1 MWVINEE
8 FEKLKEQYQIL
19 KKLYD
24 DETLTVAQH
33 NEIAQQ
39 LYLIENK
46 MIDMFTEFYET
57 QWPKLTENVAEHLRE
72 KYPTVKSFLADIYD
86 KPEWYIL
93 FEQLTKTKLPKI
105 VDDEIE
111 DDNEDDIDDLEE

>member
-33 NEIAQQ
+33 NEITRQ
-39 LYLIENK
+39 LYLIEDK
-46 MIDMFTEFYET
+46 MVNIFTEFYET
-57 QWPKLTENVAEHLRE
+57 RWDELLENAEKSLRE
-72 KYPTVKSFLADIYD
+72 KYPSIKSYLADIYD
-86 KPEWYIL
+86 TQDWFVL
-93 FEQLTKTKLPKI
+93 FDALTKASFPKN
-105 VDDEIE
+105 VDD
-111 DDNEDDIDDLEE
+111 

>member
-24 DETLTVAQH
+24 DKTLTVAQH

-39 LYLIENK
+39 LYLIESK

-57 QWPKLTENVAEHLRE
+57 QWPELMKNATEHLRE

-105 VDDEIE
+105 VDDEE
-111 DDNEDDIDDLEE
+111 DDNDDIEE

>member
-39 LYLIENK
+39 LYLIESK

-57 QWPKLTENVAEHLRE
+57 EWPELMKNAAEHLRE

-86 KPEWYIL
+86 KQEWYIL
-93 FEQLTKTKLPKI
+93 FEQLVKTKLPKI
-105 VDDEIE
+105 VDDEE
-111 DDNEDDIDDLEE
+111 DDNDDIEE